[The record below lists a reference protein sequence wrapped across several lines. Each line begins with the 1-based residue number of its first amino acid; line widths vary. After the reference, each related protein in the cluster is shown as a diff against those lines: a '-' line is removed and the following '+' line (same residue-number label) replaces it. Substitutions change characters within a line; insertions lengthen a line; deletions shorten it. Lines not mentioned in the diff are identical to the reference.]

1 MIKNIRHT
9 GIVVRDL
16 DKAIKFYEGL
26 GFSMWKKE
34 FESGPYLDKVV
45 GLKNVKIEIA
55 KLKSPCGNLLELL
68 QYHSHPLDKKIKRQ
82 PSNQLGCSHIALTV
96 KDIDEVLKNIQ
107 ANGGSLV
114 NFPITTPDGKFRV
127 AYVHDHEGVLLEIV
141 EEK

>member
-68 QYHSHPLDKKIKRQ
+68 QYHSHPLDKKIKHQ